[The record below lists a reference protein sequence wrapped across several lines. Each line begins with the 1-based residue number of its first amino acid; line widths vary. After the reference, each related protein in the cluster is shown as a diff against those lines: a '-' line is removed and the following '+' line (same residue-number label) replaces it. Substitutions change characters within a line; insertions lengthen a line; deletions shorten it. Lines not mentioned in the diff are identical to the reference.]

1 MKPKI
6 GLFAGGIEQYWTE
19 TGMPEL
25 PGRIDADAR
34 RLASALELEAEV
46 IYPGLAGNKADSA
59 RIGRALRAEGVD
71 LAVMYHAT
79 YLDDAMSISF
89 LEEIGPTF
97 AVLLLSQGF
106 ETFLEPMDLTGAGR
120 SWGNNS
126 TVQLPGTL
134 KRYWP
139 GFRFGF
145 VFGGLG
151 SPRTLREIGEY
162 ARAARAVRHLK
173 GKMVA
178 FLPHRSVGVPMYDT
192 FPDETNMM
200 GQTGIQT
207 RYLYI
212 IDLVQEM
219 NAVPDCDTRTLVAE
233 LSAQCDVVEPAPE
246 EVLLSTRQALAL
258 ERLVS
263 KNGVDA
269 LALDS
274 SGGMIPHTGAL
285 PCVGMAR
292 LIDQGTVV
300 TSEGD
305 LSTAV
310 AGLIIRDIT
319 GKPIHF
325 WEHLAFDE
333 ERNWVLGGHEG
344 GSAGFSMAKEGTRPR
359 LRCSQYINFDLIPGA
374 PHHGVVPEFITDP
387 GPVTLCT
394 FYRGPEGYEMRL
406 ASGESVDL
414 DPFPICY
421 EHTVFRPDVPLDSYF
436 HRIAETGVCHH
447 FALVHASIGNELGR
461 VAEILGMKVKW
472 LT

>member
-25 PGRIDADAR
+25 PVRIDQDAQ
-34 RLASALELEAEV
+34 RLASVLASDFQV
-46 IYPGLAGNKADSA
+46 IYPGLAGNTEDAA
-59 RIGRALRAEGVD
+59 RAGRALRAEGID

-79 YLDDAMSISF
+79 YVDDAMTVAF

-97 AVLLLSQGF
+97 AVLFQSQGF
-106 ETFLEPMDLTGAGR
+106 DTFLQPMDLTDAGR

-126 TVQLPGTL
+126 SVQLPGTL

-139 GFRFGF
+139 GFRFGY
-145 VFGGLG
+145 VFGGLEN
-151 SPRTLREIGEY
+151 PRALREIGEY
-162 ARAARAVRHLK
+162 ARAAKAVRSLR

-178 FLPHRSVGVPMYDT
+178 FFPHRCVGVPMYDT
-192 FPDETNMM
+192 YPDETRMM
-200 GQTGIQT
+200 GQTAIRT
-207 RYLYI
+207 RYLYT
-212 IDLVQEM
+212 IDLVREM
-219 NAVPDCDTRTLVAE
+219 DAIPESDVEALVAE
-233 LSAQCDVVEPAPE
+233 LYREYDVIEPSRE
-246 EVLLSTRQALAL
+246 EVTLSAREAIAL
-258 ERLVS
+258 ERLVA
-263 KNGVDA
+263 KNEVDA
-269 LALDS
+269 LAIDF

-319 GKPIHF
+319 GRPIHF

-333 ERNWVLGGHEG
+333 ERNWILGGHEG

-359 LRCSQYINFDLIPGA
+359 LRCTQYIDFDLIPGA
-374 PHHGVVPEFITDP
+374 PHHGVVPEFITNP
-387 GPVTLCT
+387 GPVTVCT

-406 ASGESVDL
+406 ASGESIDM
-414 DPFPICY
+414 DPLPICY
-421 EHTVFRPDVPLDSYF
+421 EHTVVRPDGPLDGYF

-447 FALVHASIGNELGR
+447 FALVHAEIGNELCK
-461 VAEILGMKVKW
+461 VAEILGMKVEW